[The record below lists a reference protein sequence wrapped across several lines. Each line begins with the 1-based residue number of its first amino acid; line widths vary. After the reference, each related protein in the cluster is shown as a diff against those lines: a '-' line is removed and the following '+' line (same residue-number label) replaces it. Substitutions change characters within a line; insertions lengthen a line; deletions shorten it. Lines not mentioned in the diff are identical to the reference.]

1 MRPETLSEMFP
12 LCKKLELTLHYKMQY
27 GPHVMCDQV
36 EEALAGLFEIIEFL
50 NEKVQD
56 LQKEMSHAEG

>member
-12 LCKKLELTLHYKMQY
+12 LCKKHGLTLHYKMQY

-36 EEALAGLFEIIEFL
+36 EKVLADLTNLLEFL
-50 NEKVQD
+50 DEKVQD
-56 LQKEMSHAEG
+56 LQKEWNHAEG